1 VSRRAP
7 DLARRRE
14 PLVEG
19 DGLAVGLLVYALMCG
34 LLFWHVARLQDPL
47 LSYAALAGLA
57 ALALVPVAVAL
68 VAGRAAWIASLCA
81 TLAVGIGAI
90 SDRWPTLAW
99 PWSQD
104 FFVRQLGGDVRGG
117 MGDWFDIT
125 LPYTRDRYPHIREVV
140 LIATLVGLVV
150 FADALLVHRR
160 PLLAI
165 ALSLLPF
172 AVVSIVYSMP
182 HPVLRSVAFLAL
194 ALAIMALAGDGTGRE
209 RRRAPQA
216 LLVGGVV
223 VALAATAAALPG
235 VARGAFLPWRDWHL
249 IGNEAPV
256 NVQYVW
262 DQSYTGLSWP
272 DKVTEVMRV
281 SSPQPSYWRA
291 VVLGTFDGQ
300 RWSESPLRVTAAV
313 KADDTAN
320 VSPRPSPPGGRAYT
334 SRFQIEGL
342 DEPHLMSGGQ
352 PISYAVPSSAGM
364 ALLTADGVAQTT
376 SAPAPGARYAVQS
389 EDVDPT
395 PAQLRA
401 AGTAY
406 PSDVVRQ
413 NLTADQTPIPAFGT
427 PGRDAALDELLSTT
441 AAASD
446 WRGWAAAYRKASAVT
461 ADALT
466 PYDAVVRLESYLR
479 DPRNFVY
486 DEHSAIP
493 PVEGA
498 PLAFWF
504 THMRSGYCQMF
515 SGTMAELLRLDGIPA
530 RVAEGFTSGTYD
542 TSAHLYRVTDH
553 DAHAWVEVYFPR
565 YGWLPF
571 DPTPTRALDTLSSSS
586 SPRFDLSG
594 TGRGSRALNSRQ
606 SSHNHDDPFP
616 RALGGAGL
624 GGAGSAGGQGVGARI
639 LLGLLVVACLLVLLL
654 AVKRALVL
662 AAYRARDPRR
672 RAAACR
678 ADVASYALDQGLEIG
693 PWMSHGDIADALAR
707 GFGVDASAWA
717 AALDHARYA
726 PPERAAAATREART
740 RTIELR
746 RRMRRAL
753 TARDRIGGAL
763 SLRSVLAVRTG
774 RLWPARR
781 GSTRTAE

>member
-1 VSRRAP
+1 
-7 DLARRRE
+7 
-14 PLVEG
+14 
-19 DGLAVGLLVYALMCG
+19 MCG

-47 LSYAALAGLA
+47 LSYAALTGLA
-57 ALALVPVAVAL
+57 ALALAPVAVAL
-68 VAGRAAWIASLCA
+68 VAGRTAWIASLVA

-90 SDRWPTLAW
+90 SDRWPSLAW

-140 LIATLVGLVV
+140 LIATLIGLVV
-150 FADALLVHRR
+150 FADAVLVHRR

-216 LLVGGVV
+216 VLVGGVV
-223 VALAATAAALPG
+223 VALAATAAAVPG

-249 IGNEAPV
+249 IGNESPV

-272 DKVTEVMRV
+272 DRVTEVMRV
-281 SSPQPSYWRA
+281 SSPDPSYWRA

-300 RWSESPLRVTAAV
+300 RWSVSPLRLTAAV
-313 KADDTAN
+313 KADDTAY
-320 VSPRPSPPGGRAYT
+320 VSPRPSPPGGRTYT
-334 SRFQIEGL
+334 ARIQIEGL
-342 DEPHLMSGGQ
+342 DEPHLISGGQ

-364 ALLTADGVAQTT
+364 ALLTPDGVAQTT
-376 SAPAPGARYAVQS
+376 SSPAPGARYSVQAV
-389 EDVDPT
+389 DIDPS
-395 PAQLRA
+395 PAQLRN
-401 AGTAY
+401 AGTGY
-406 PSDVVRQ
+406 PSDVVRE
-413 NLTADQTPIPAFGT
+413 NLTADQVEIPAFGRA
-427 PGRDAALDELLSTT
+427 GRESALNELLRITDG
-441 AAASD
+441 ARD
-446 WRGWAAAYRKASAVT
+446 WAGWAAAYRKAAAVT
-461 ADALT
+461 AGAST
-466 PYDAVVRLESYLR
+466 PYDAVVRLESYFR

-486 DEHSAIP
+486 DEHAAIP
-493 PVEGA
+493 PVGGA
-498 PLAFWF
+498 PVAYWF

-515 SGTMAELLRLDGIPA
+515 SGAMAELLRLDGIPA

-542 TSAHLYRVTDH
+542 ANDHVYRVTDH

-571 DPTPTRALDTLSSSS
+571 DPTPTRSLDTLSSSS
-586 SPRFDLSG
+586 SPRFDLAG
-594 TGRGSRALNSRQ
+594 AARGSRSLNARQ

-616 RALGGAGL
+616 RQLGGAAL
-624 GGAGSAGGQGVGARI
+624 SGASSSGGQGMGTRI
-639 LLGLLVVACLLVLLL
+639 LLGLLVVAGLL
-654 AVKRALVL
+654 ALLMAAKRALVL
-662 AAYRARDPRR
+662 AAYRTRDPRR

-678 ADVASYALDQGLEIG
+678 ADVVSYALDQGLEIG
-693 PWMSHGDIADALAR
+693 PGMSHGDIAAALGR
-707 GFGVDASAWA
+707 GFGVDAAEWA
-717 AALDHARYA
+717 AALDRVRYA
-726 PPERAAAATREART
+726 PPERAAAATREARA
-740 RTIELR
+740 RTVELR

-753 TARDRIGGAL
+753 TARDRIAGAL
-763 SLRSVLAVRTG
+763 SLRSVLAARGG
-774 RLWPARR
+774 RSRARR
-781 GSTRTAE
+781 RNAARTAE